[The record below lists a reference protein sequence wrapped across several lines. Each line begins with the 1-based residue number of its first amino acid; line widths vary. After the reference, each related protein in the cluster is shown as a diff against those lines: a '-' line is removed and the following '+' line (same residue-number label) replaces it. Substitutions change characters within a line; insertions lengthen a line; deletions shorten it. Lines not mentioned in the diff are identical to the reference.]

1 MKKVKLGNS
10 YEMVSTLCLG
20 AMYLGTK
27 QNKERSFTL
36 LDQYTDA
43 GGNFID
49 TANIY
54 AHWVPK
60 GIGGDSETCIG
71 QWIKARRNREKVFIA
86 TKVGFP
92 YQDVPHSLKADIIEE
107 ECNKSLKRMGLE
119 TIDLYYAHNDD
130 RGTLI
135 EETLEAFHRLVQA
148 GKVRYTGA
156 SNYLAWRLEEAWWK
170 CHQHGWTA
178 YQCVQQRHTYIRKKH
193 GTTFAPQVV
202 VNDDLQDYCRNREI
216 TLLAYSPLLSGA
228 YTRDDRQFD
237 DKFFGADTE
246 KRIEMLRAVATEID
260 ATLNQV
266 VLAWMLGSDPLVL
279 PLIAASTKEQM
290 GENLEAVDIVLTDEQ
305 MERLNA
311 AGS

>member
-135 EETLEAFHRLVQA
+135 EETLHR
-148 GKVRYTGA
+148 G
-156 SNYLAWRLEEAWWK
+156 
-170 CHQHGWTA
+170 
-178 YQCVQQRHTYIRKKH
+178 QQ
-193 GTTFAPQVV
+193 
-202 VNDDLQDYCRNREI
+202 
-216 TLLAYSPLLSGA
+216 LSGLA
-228 YTRDDRQFD
+228 TGRSMVEMPPTWLDRLSMRTAAPHVYPQETRHDVCPTGCS
-237 DKFFGADTE
+237 K
-246 KRIEMLRAVATEID
+246 
-260 ATLNQV
+260 
-266 VLAWMLGSDPLVL
+266 
-279 PLIAASTKEQM
+279 
-290 GENLEAVDIVLTDEQ
+290 
-305 MERLNA
+305 
-311 AGS
+311 